1 MWAWSILSNYTHI
14 HIYSFFF
21 FRWIKSFIE
30 QLSVYTPERKQT
42 RRQSLNR
49 ENKTKA
55 RNTSLRKQTKTPLK
69 NKRNKTPTQSHKTYN
84 RASRRSTNRTPP
96 TCHSVNKSREQQK
109 TRHYLQPQT
118 EPIEECR
125 FQRKTKLWLRC
136 LNCPLATSQKR
147 TSHLIQSIIASSILG
162 EELCKRAFLYFQRL
176 YTVEPKHSLPK
187 FALIPLPLK
196 SFNLQSSIA
205 SQSKGAFEMKH
216 SAMILD

>member
-1 MWAWSILSNYTHI
+1 MLHIFIFSLIKKQLVIIFTFFTHIIKYIEATKVCELDLSYPII
-14 HIYSFFF
+14 HIYTYILFFC

-109 TRHYLQPQT
+109 T
-118 EPIEECR
+118 
-125 FQRKTKLWLRC
+125 KLWLR
-136 LNCPLATSQKR
+136 
-147 TSHLIQSIIASSILG
+147 
-162 EELCKRAFLYFQRL
+162 FQR
-176 YTVEPKHSLPK
+176 TNRGV
-187 FALIPLPLK
+187 
-196 SFNLQSSIA
+196 
-205 SQSKGAFEMKH
+205 
-216 SAMILD
+216 